1 MNKYLSIVFV
11 LLFVACGDENPVNKP
26 VDVIALS
33 SDLEQSSSS
42 ENVQS
47 SSAKKG
53 VSSSS
58 KELSKSSSSVRSS
71 SSAKVSSSSS
81 SVLPSSS
88 SSASLSSSVEFF
100 ESSSSVQSSSSVV
113 LESSSSEVF
122 SSSSVTISSS
132 SEVSSS
138 SVYVKVCGPEP
149 STVSLEEVFENQGK
163 AAYPDTSEY
172 QVKIYINSPGVLE
185 MNFGMAILTAGPDK
199 SITTVKNS
207 LVQTETVR
215 NNGRIKVTDL
225 KTGKVL
231 PSSDAETNLM
241 DFRQFVGTPEDYS
254 GATFE
259 DGLWKLSPKDDA
271 GKILYYSACEER
283 IMKIFYVSGDT
294 VTTMNY
300 SYFDEFADFPGTV
313 KSMNLERSVYLRDA
327 TMRDYIKS
335 DSMKVFM
342 DWSLYRIKQR
352 HLLPGKLFDI

>member
-11 LLFVACGDENPVNKP
+11 LLFVACSDENPINNP
-26 VDVIALS
+26 IDVIAMS

-71 SSAKVSSSSS
+71 SSAKVLSSS
-81 SVLPSSS
+81 SVFSSSS
-88 SSASLSSSVEFF
+88 SSASLSSSAEIF

-149 STVSLEEVFENQGK
+149 SSLDLEEVFENQSK

-172 QVKIYINSPGVLE
+172 QIKIYINSPGVLE

-199 SITTVKNS
+199 SITTVKNN

-231 PSSDAETNLM
+231 PLSDAETNLM

-254 GATFE
+254 GASFE

-300 SYFDEFADFPGTV
+300 SYFDELADFPGTV

-327 TMRDYIKS
+327 AMRDYIKS

-342 DWSLYRIKQR
+342 EWSLYKIKQR
-352 HLLPGKLFDI
+352 HLLPEKLFDIN

>member
-11 LLFVACGDENPVNKP
+11 LLFVACGDENPTNNP
-26 VDVIALS
+26 IDEIALS
-33 SDLEQSSSS
+33 SDSEQSSSS

-47 SSAKKG
+47 SSTPKV

-58 KELSKSSSSVRSS
+58 KEISKSSSSVHSS
-71 SSAKVSSSSS
+71 SSTKI
-81 SVLPSSS
+81 
-88 SSASLSSSVEFF
+88 LS
-100 ESSSSVQSSSSVV
+100 SSSSVQSSSSVV
-113 LESSSSEVF
+113 LESSSSEAL

-138 SVYVKVCGPEP
+138 SAYVKICESEP
-149 STVSLEEVFENQGK
+149 SSVSLEEVFENQSK

-172 QVKIYINSPGVLE
+172 QIKVYINSPEVLE

-199 SITTVKNS
+199 SITTVKNN
-207 LVQTETVR
+207 LIQTETVR

-231 PSSDAETNLM
+231 PSSNAETNLM
-241 DFRQFVGTPEDYS
+241 DYGQFIGTSEDYS
-254 GATFE
+254 GVSFE
-259 DGLWKLSPKDDA
+259 NGLWKLSPKDDA

-283 IMKIFYVSGDT
+283 IMKVFYVSGDS

-300 SYFDEFADFPGTV
+300 SYFDESADFPGTV

-327 TMRDYIKS
+327 QMREYMKS
-335 DSMKVFM
+335 DTMKVFM
-342 DWSLYRIKQR
+342 EWSLYKIKQR
-352 HLLPGKLFDI
+352 HLLPEKLFDIN

>member
-11 LLFVACGDENPVNKP
+11 LLFVACSDENPINNP
-26 VDVIALS
+26 IDVIAMS

-58 KELSKSSSSVRSS
+58 KELSKSSSST
-71 SSAKVSSSSS
+71 
-81 SVLPSSS
+81 
-88 SSASLSSSVEFF
+88 SLSSSAEIP

-113 LESSSSEVF
+113 LESSSSA
-122 SSSSVTISSS
+122 
-132 SEVSSS
+132 
-138 SVYVKVCGPEP
+138 YVKICGPEP
-149 STVSLEEVFENQGK
+149 SSLNLEDVFENQGK

-172 QVKIYINSPGVLE
+172 QIKIYINSPGVLE
-185 MNFGMAILTAGPDK
+185 MNLGMAILTAGPDK
-199 SITTVKNS
+199 SITTVKNN

-231 PSSDAETNLM
+231 PLSDAETNLM

-254 GATFE
+254 GASFE

-300 SYFDEFADFPGTV
+300 SYFDELADFPGTV

-327 TMRDYIKS
+327 AMRDYIKS

-342 DWSLYRIKQR
+342 EWSLYKIKQR

>member
-1 MNKYLSIVFV
+1 MNKCLLVICA
-11 LLFVACGDENPVNKP
+11 LLFVACSDENSTTNP
-26 VDVIALS
+26 VDVIAFS

-42 ENVQS
+42 EHIQS
-47 SSAKKG
+47 SSTKKIL
-53 VSSSS
+53 SSSS
-58 KELSKSSSSVRSS
+58 GELSSSEHSSSSTEILLSSSSVQ
-71 SSAKVSSSSS
+71 SSSSS
-81 SVLPSSS
+81 S
-88 SSASLSSSVEFF
+88 ACLSSSDEFL
-100 ESSSSVQSSSSVV
+100 ESSSSVQSSSSLV
-113 LESSSSEVF
+113 LESSSSEVA
-122 SSSSVTISSS
+122 SSSSVAISSS
-132 SEVSSS
+132 SVVSSS
-138 SVYVKVCGPEP
+138 SAYVKVCGPEP
-149 STVSLEEVFENQGK
+149 SSVSLEEVFENQSK

-172 QVKIYINSPGVLE
+172 QIKIYINSPGVLE
-185 MNFGMAILTAGPDK
+185 MNFGMAVITAGPDK

-241 DFRQFVGTPEDYS
+241 DFRQFIGTQEDYS
-254 GATFE
+254 GASFE

-300 SYFDEFADFPGTV
+300 SYFDESADFPGTV

-327 TMRDYIKS
+327 AMRDYIKS

-342 DWSLYRIKQR
+342 EWSIYRIKQR
-352 HLLPGKLFDI
+352 HVLPIKMFDID